1 MPQDFSGQ
9 TLRGRSFKGLDLTG
23 ANFSHADIRGANFTN
38 ATLIGANFSH
48 AKTGL
53 PRSWATFLVIVSL
66 ALSAISGFASALVG
80 VLVSGLFTVSHIKEY
95 NTNHGVVILVV
106 LVVLFI
112 ITIHQGLVA
121 GGAAATVA
129 ATTVAAATGDG
140 TVTVTVAGAA
150 AATVGVAV
158 TVGGAA
164 AVGGAMAMA
173 IAAAVTVT
181 MAMAIAAA
189 VTVTMAGAVTMAM
202 AMAIA
207 VAVLS
212 IYIAWRAL
220 AEDEKYAF
228 VRTSAIDFANT
239 GGTTSFRKA
248 DLTDADFT
256 QATLR
261 STNFKRAILTRT
273 RWYKAKKLD
282 LARVDN
288 SILAKASVRD
298 LLVSGN
304 GYKKSYIGENLKGAN
319 LTGSNLS
326 EANLKEADIS
336 EATLQRANLEGA
348 NLTKTQAIGTDFTD
362 AYLTGACLEAWNI
375 DSTTQ
380 LDHVDCRYI
389 YLLEHPQAKTDDRER
404 RPSSGHF
411 APGEFTKLFQEVLN
425 TIDLIFRNGIDWKA
439 FIASF
444 EKLQID
450 NEGIPLEIQGIENK
464 GDGVVV
470 VRVSVPPET
479 NKAKIPSEF
488 MQNYE
493 LALKAVE
500 EKYKAELKG
509 KDDLLARD
517 GQQNANLWL
526 LANKLAEKPA
536 TFEVKATAESK
547 AMSDSSDQS
556 RNIKIGD
563 IKRGDVTGLFLGDN
577 ANISGTVANTISQL
591 PSSPQPDKLGIKELL
606 TQLKEAIEADTNL
619 TEEDKAE
626 ALEQVKAL
634 AEAGK
639 NPQEGAM
646 QKASK
651 TAIKILKGTVAGLP
665 SAATLVEASNKLL
678 PAIASFLG
686 LA

>member
-9 TLRGRSFKGLDLTG
+9 TLRGRSFKGQDLTG

-80 VLVSGLFTVSHIKEY
+80 VLVSGLFTVSYIKEY

-112 ITIHQGLVA
+112 ITIRQGLVA
-121 GGAAATVA
+121 GAAAATVA

-140 TVTVTVAGAA
+140 NVTVTVAGAA
-150 AATVGVAV
+150 AATVGGAV
-158 TVGGAA
+158 TVAGAA
-164 AVGGAMAMA
+164 AAAGAMAMA

-181 MAMAIAAA
+181 MAIAAAVA

-212 IYIAWRAL
+212 VYIAWRAL

-261 STNFKRAILTRT
+261 STNFRRAILTRT

-348 NLTKTQAIGTDFTD
+348 NLTKTQAIGTNFTD

-380 LDHVDCRYI
+380 LEHVDCRYI

-444 EKLQID
+444 KKLEID
-450 NEGIPLEIQGIENK
+450 NEGIPLEIQRIEDK

-479 NKAKIPSEF
+479 NKAKIHSEF

-500 EKYKAELKG
+500 EKYKAELNG
-509 KDDLLARD
+509 KDEQLAIYR
-517 GQQNANLWL
+517 QQSADMWL
-526 LANKLAEKPA
+526 AINKLAEKPV
-536 TFEVKATAESK
+536 TVEVKATAESK

-563 IKRGDVTGLFLGDN
+563 IQGGDVTGLFLGDN

-591 PSSPQPDKLGIKELL
+591 SSSPQPDKPGIKELL
-606 TQLKEAIEADTNL
+606 TQLQEAIEADTNL

-665 SAATLVEASNKLL
+665 SAATLVEACNKLL